1 MINLGHRAAEHDLEA
16 PSELRRCGQ
25 AKMCT
30 LQPRAATI
38 LLPARAAARR
48 ACPRTSVGRN
58 TEPGTSVGGPPKG
71 ARRATG
77 EGVTGGSGELG
88 AGGGGWGRGAGRG
101 N

>member
-58 TEPGTSVGGPPKG
+58 TEPGTSVGGPLKG

-77 EGVTGGSGELG
+77 EGGTVGGWEV
-88 AGGGGWGRGAGRG
+88 GGGGRGWGGGG
-101 N
+101 G